1 MNETKTIAA
10 PVSDRRIV
18 MLGCAAT
25 ALALATRAKAA
36 SRAEINAKG
45 DAAMGRLFEFNPGAR
60 DLAHKARGV
69 LIFPRIY
76 KAGFI
81 FGGAGGEGVLH
92 IGGAPVEYFSI
103 GAASFGFQA
112 GVEAYSLAMFFMT
125 RSALDYLRASRG
137 WALGGG
143 PEITVVDQG
152 LAAELNTT
160 NATHPVYAMVFGQQ
174 GLMGGLSLSGS
185 KITHIHP
192 D

>member
-1 MNETKTIAA
+1 MNKTVAWA
-10 PVSDRRIV
+10 EPLSDRRIV

-25 ALALATRAKAA
+25 ALALATRAKAS
-36 SRAEINAKG
+36 SRAEINAKA
-45 DAAMGRLFEFNPGAR
+45 DAAMQRLFKFNPGAR
-60 DLAHKARGV
+60 ALAHEARGV

-92 IGGAPVEYFSI
+92 VGGAPVAYFSI

-112 GVEAYSLAMFFMT
+112 GAEEYSLAMFFMT
-125 RSALDYLRASRG
+125 PSALDYLRQSHG
-137 WALGGG
+137 WSLGAG

-152 LAAELNTT
+152 MAAELSTT
-160 NATHPVYAMVFGQQ
+160 NVSRPVYAMVFGQK

-185 KITHIHP
+185 KISHIHP